1 MGNICGKAD
10 KFDDPYD
17 QPGRPLGGGNA
28 RPITTRPA
36 ETGQQGKTAPV
47 PPRVGGPPR
56 TLGGSSSEPGSSAA
70 NDARERAA
78 AAAEARNAPKAT
90 GKLGAQLAAQKR
102 ESQSETLKKASQA
115 EVRKREMDA
124 QAAAAAH
131 N

>member
-1 MGNICGKAD
+1 M
-10 KFDDPYD
+10 
-17 QPGRPLGGGNA
+17 LML
-28 RPITTRPA
+28 
-36 ETGQQGKTAPV
+36 TA
-47 PPRVGGPPR
+47 
-56 TLGGSSSEPGSSAA
+56 LK
-70 NDARERAA
+70 
-78 AAAEARNAPKAT
+78 ARNAPKAT